1 MASCQTTRWVS
12 TSPYVKLTVTENASA
27 SDGGKSVLSYKLE
40 YISDYAAEASSARE
54 YSIVIGSEEVK
65 TGTFQINGKTG
76 THEIA
81 TGTKTINKST
91 SDQSITFSVTF
102 RFSLTWSG
110 SYKGTLSASGSIS
123 VPAKTSYTVQYN
135 ANGGSGAPGSQTK
148 WYGTA
153 LALSS
158 SKPTRSGYQFNK
170 WNTSSNGGGTS
181 YNPGAS
187 YTANTGATLYAQWT
201 ANTYTVSYDAN
212 GGDKAPASQTK
223 TYGVTLKLQNGVPTR
238 TNYNFLGWS
247 TSKSATTATY
257 AAGADFL
264 TNGNTTLYAVWE
276 LAYTKPRISELTAT
290 RGYFK
295 TTMNGGEFVVSDD
308 GTEALISFKWAC
320 DLAAE
325 GITIEW
331 VSPGGTPTSKQY
343 NGHNNGTEGVV
354 NYMTDTLSPLD
365 SEATY
370 TFTVSVSDSVG
381 TTSSSVVVSGNAYT
395 IDTKAGGDGISFG
408 KPAELGEAQ
417 SLGGKGVADFE
428 FDAKFNQP
436 VYGTV
441 RGLDKLPL
449 IPNGSNFDNY
459 MTPGCWGVYGN
470 SGAETMINIPVKKAG
485 CLEVEAA
492 TGEGVRSGGWSYLR
506 QRYTPFRGE
515 DPVYERDISRDAS
528 NAWTYGSWY
537 KATLTPTA
545 ANKAYHTQKTLWSG
559 TMTMHG
565 GNGDSANAQ
574 RITLS
579 EAVSAQ
585 PNGIV
590 IVFSRFVPASATAE
604 NNNFYTFFVP
614 KVQVANHAGAG
625 HTFVMATTLTFD
637 EMASKYLYINDTTIS
652 GNDNNALTGTSSS
665 GIKYANNR
673 FVLRYVIGV

>member
-12 TSPYVKLTVTENASA
+12 TAPYVKLTVTENASA

-40 YISDYAAEASSARE
+40 YISDYAAEAGSARE
-54 YSIVIGSEEVK
+54 YSIVIAGEEVK
-65 TGTFQINGKTG
+65 TNTFQINGKTG

-91 SDQSITFSVTF
+91 SAQSIAFSVTF
-102 RFSLTWSG
+102 RFALTWSG
-110 SYKGTLSASGSIS
+110 SYKGTLSASGSTS

-135 ANGGSGAPGSQTK
+135 ANGGSGAPSSQTK
-148 WYGTA
+148 WYGAA
-153 LALSS
+153 LTLSS
-158 SKPTRSGYQFNK
+158 SKPTRSGYRFSK
-170 WNTSSNGGGTS
+170 WNTASGGSGTS
-181 YNPGAS
+181 YSSGAT
-187 YTANTGATLYAQWT
+187 YTANAGATLYAQWT
-201 ANTYTVSYDAN
+201 ADTYTVSYDAN
-212 GGDKAPASQTK
+212 GGSGAPARQTK

-257 AAGADFL
+257 VAGADFFV
-264 TNGNTTLYAVWE
+264 NGNTTLYAVWE
-276 LAYTKPRISELTAT
+276 LAYTKPRISNLVVT
-290 RGYFK
+290 RAEYVSTSVGY
-295 TTMNGGEFVVSDD
+295 VASDE
-308 GTEALISFKWAC
+308 GTVALITFDWEC
-320 DLAAE
+320 DRDVESL
-325 GITIEW
+325 G
-331 VSPGGTPTSKQY
+331 VSWQSANSDAGSASINGAGTSSIASAILEREFDQ
-343 NGHNNGTEGVV
+343 
-354 NYMTDTLSPLD
+354 
-365 SEATY
+365 EATY
-370 TFTVSVSDSVG
+370 TFTITVRDSGGATSATATMSG
-381 TTSSSVVVSGNAYT
+381 TSFP
-395 IDTKAGGDGISFG
+395 IDAKAGGDGISFG
-408 KPAELGEAQ
+408 KPAELGAEQ
-417 SLGGKGVADFE
+417 SLGGKGVVDCA

-441 RGLDKLPL
+441 RGLDKLPQ
-449 IPNGSNFDNY
+449 IPNGADFDNY
-459 MTPGCWGVYGN
+459 MVPGCWGVYGN
-470 SGAETMINIPVKKAG
+470 AGAETMANIPVKKAG

-492 TGEGVRSGGWSYLR
+492 TGEGVRLGGWSYLR

-515 DPVYERDISRDAS
+515 DPVYERDISRDTS

-537 KATLTPTA
+537 KVTLTPA
-545 ANKAYHTQKTLWSG
+545 ASNKAYHTQKSLWVG
-559 TMTMHG
+559 ALTMHG
-565 GNGDSANAQ
+565 GNGNSANAQ

-590 IVFSRFVPASATAE
+590 LVFSRFVPSSATAE

-652 GNDNNALTGTSSS
+652 GNDNNALIGTSPS